1 MKWWKTLWQ
10 QRRENDRIKLQ
21 IWFLLGA
28 GIALII
34 GGMQGIQ
41 LYRWLHQPLE
51 YQMSAQEP
59 PVQMRGAYQKIQ
71 ELDVVEAATWQ
82 QAGTIQITCSQ
93 GTSSLPCIQVSEDY
107 LRCAYGL
114 ENSSA
119 MRYLYLNTAAY
130 EQLLQAT
137 GRGRQD
143 SRQETQWLVGYSCQ
157 DMGQEQGMARVVLVE
172 DLFEEENPCV
182 YLAGDPV
189 QLENMATVLRVRV
202 KQRDLTGSQRKELEE
217 TGFYLMNEEQEELV
231 QVNGNSRLMSI
242 RYILLLALVCFLAYG
257 SLKRY
262 GR

>member
-1 MKWWKTLWQ
+1 MFVS
-10 QRRENDRIKLQ
+10 RISDVDNN
-21 IWFLLGA
+21 
-28 GIALII
+28 ALTAVS
-34 GGMQGIQ
+34 
-41 LYRWLHQPLE
+41 L
-51 YQMSAQEP
+51 AF
-59 PVQMRGAYQKIQ
+59 PVQNMQIGLATGIGVGVNALLSRGLGEKNQEQVNRSALNGLLLACFGIVLTMLFGVFCAEPFMRSQTENTVIIHYGVQYIR
-71 ELDVVEAATWQ
+71 V
-82 QAGTIQITCSQ
+82 ITLASF
-93 GTSSLPCIQVSEDY
+93 GIFGEILFE
-107 LRCAYGL
+107 R
-114 ENSSA
+114 
-119 MRYLYLNTAAY
+119 
-130 EQLLQAT
+130 LLQAT

-231 QVNGNSRLMSI
+231 QVNGNYRLTSI
-242 RYILLLALVCFLAYG
+242 RYILLLALVCFLAYV
-257 SLKRY
+257 SLKKY